1 MKKII
6 IRITLATILVSMFA
20 FTGSVFAQAEVPPD
34 APLGAGTVSDEPLYL
49 NHDEMVTALVDL
61 TGLSAEEVEA
71 RLADGETAYNIAISQ
86 GVSPEDFYAILPM
99 GGFRMQAA
107 GQGGNGRFGTET
119 APRLQMQERAQDGT
133 CLIDCDGTCLMD
145 CEPQLLNL
153 NLMDCEPQLLNLNL
167 VDGSAASRGG
177 RWNR

>member
-71 RLADGETAYNIAISQ
+71 RLADGETATTSPFPRACRRKISMLSCRWV
-86 GVSPEDFYAILPM
+86 VSECKPLVRVATGAL
-99 GGFRMQAA
+99 
-107 GQGGNGRFGTET
+107 
-119 APRLQMQERAQDGT
+119 AQRPPPACRCRKEHKT
-133 CLIDCDGTCLMD
+133 V
-145 CEPQLLNL
+145 P
-153 NLMDCEPQLLNLNL
+153 
-167 VDGSAASRGG
+167 V
-177 RWNR
+177 